1 MSMFRGRR
9 RALHTVL
16 HLAGLSGAVSG
27 CSLDFDQF
35 KEATQEPDVRLIDVG
50 GPTGGAMATDGPNF
64 QDAAVDLGTTDQGV
78 TTDTDGDGVTDDQ
91 DNCPMAPNPGQED
104 GDGDGDGD
112 ACDGDTDGDGVP
124 PDQDNCPDAPNPD
137 QLDFDRDGQGDACDA
152 DPDGDGLDEA
162 TEAMRGTSP
171 RAADTDGDGLA
182 DGADTCP
189 TVADRAGLDKNGDGV
204 GDACDPDD
212 DGDGV
217 PDWRDTCAQTPNP
230 DQADSD
236 ADGTGDAC
244 AADIDGDGVA
254 NETDNCPAQANPAQ
268 GAADCRGRFQ
278 RLTYGRDVRAVRGT
292 ASGAVAATAGGIGL
306 VDDAQAVIRSTADG
320 LADNPQHAIA
330 QDAQGNLWVVAD
342 GSVSV
347 YKRNGTAVRLGP
359 RDEGGGPQGR
369 LRAVAVDPNGVAY
382 VGGDAGLNVYA
393 NGTWSLLT
401 APQLPSAD
409 VRGLWLSPGGQVW
422 AATAAGA
429 VRLVNGAV
437 ERTVTG
443 LAGVGDVLNAVSGE
457 ADGSVWLLGENGAVH
472 LPSDGGNVPLATYTG
487 FSARDLTVGPN
498 GNRYLATGE
507 GLRRIDADGRL
518 FPPGAALLP
527 SGDVRSVGA
536 HEAATPWIGTS
547 EGLVR
552 LDGYFASVTAEAG
565 NFVSPCVNAT
575 ARIGSLL
582 WIGTNDGLYVM
593 NPDGTYRKLE
603 GALPLPLVRVIR
615 QVGQTVWVGTDGGV
629 GLFGLDATPQGQ
641 LTPADGLPVAPI
653 SDIVAGVDE
662 QVWIAS
668 AGNGIV
674 RRNADNT
681 FTAFTRESAGN
692 NFLSNQVKA
701 LAHDGGM
708 LWVGT
713 DAGVSVWSEA
723 AGAFQFPVTNQ
734 GGQLPDVRVQDL
746 AVGGGLVYVATPQG
760 VAVRRADNTW
770 TTLRRATGGWPN
782 STGSD
787 FAWSVAHD
795 GEGLWVM
802 LDDSQRQPTGVL
814 LRRIGLDPL
823 PENSEGGETVKM
835 YTAANAGL
843 VAAKGSAVKV
853 EWSGQELFTS
863 WCGAADDVGGF
874 SVLDGRGA
882 VVRDVSAG
890 LGLPKGAGASALTIG
905 PDGQPLYSAART
917 EATPFALSLTTP
929 ADATSPPGQVPFVLP
944 PSVTGVLR
952 KCAQAP
958 GSGELWCALSGV
970 GVGRR
975 LDAQMWVV
983 LDETRIRDLAG
994 GDVRDIAV
1002 DGPQS
1007 IWIATGT
1014 GVIRLNQGN
1023 PRLYN
1028 TAGTAGGLPSDDVRA
1043 VALGAGGTLLAA
1055 TAAGIGVF
1063 DPGTMTWTA
1072 IGRTPGGLGNGDVRA
1087 VAVAADGTAYF
1098 GTADG
1103 LFRRG
1108 VDGTFTDFHAARGLP
1123 SNDVR
1128 SVAVHPDG
1136 RVLVGTAGGLAIG
1149 TPAGADLTFT
1159 VAGFADG
1166 LPGRAVLDITT
1177 AADGRIWVRS
1187 DDGVALLAN

>member
-1 MSMFRGRR
+1 MSTLRGRR

-16 HLAGLSGAVSG
+16 HLAGLTGAVSG
-27 CSLDFDQF
+27 CSLDFDKF
-35 KEATQEPDVRLIDVG
+35 KEASLEPDVRLIDVG
-50 GPTGGAMATDGPNF
+50 GPTGGGMTEDVPIFADAATDAG
-64 QDAAVDLGTTDQGV
+64 LGDMGA
-78 TTDTDGDGVTDDQ
+78 TTDTDGDGVPDGA

-104 GDGDGDGD
+104 GDADGEGD

-124 PDQDNCPDAPNPD
+124 PDVDNCPDAPNAD

-162 TEAMRGTSP
+162 TEAMRGTNP
-171 RAADTDGDGLA
+171 RAADSDGDGLA

-189 TVADRAGLDKNGDGV
+189 TVADRLGLDKNADGT

-212 DGDGV
+212 DADGV
-217 PDWRDTCAQTPNP
+217 PDWRDNCAQTANP
-230 DQADSD
+230 DQADAD

-244 AADIDGDGVA
+244 AADLDGDGVA
-254 NETDNCPAQANPAQ
+254 DAADNCPAMPNPAQ
-268 GAADCRGRFQ
+268 GAADCRGLFQ

-292 ASGAVAATAGGIGL
+292 ATGAVAATAGGLGL
-306 VDDAQAVIRSTADG
+306 VDDALVTVRSTADG
-320 LADNPQHAIA
+320 LADNA
-330 QDAQGNLWVVAD
+330 QNGLATDALGNHWVVAD

-347 YKRNGTAVRLGP
+347 YKRNGTAVRIGP

-369 LRAVAVDPNGVAY
+369 LRAVASDANGVVY
-382 VGGDAGLNVYA
+382 VGGDAGLNIYA
-393 NGTWSLLT
+393 NGAWTLLT
-401 APQLPSAD
+401 APQIPSAD

-422 AATAAGA
+422 AATAGGA

-437 ERTVTG
+437 DRTVTG

-457 ADGSVWLLGENGAVH
+457 ADGSVWLLGENGAAH
-472 LPSDGGNVPLATYTG
+472 LPADGNVPLATYTG
-487 FSARDLTVGPN
+487 FSARALTVGPN
-498 GNRYLATGE
+498 GSRYLATAD
-507 GLRRIDADGRL
+507 GLRRIDVDGRL
-518 FPPGAALLP
+518 FPAGAALLP
-527 SGDVRSVGA
+527 STDVRSVGA
-536 HEAATPWIGTS
+536 HEAGTPWVGTS

-552 LDGYFASVTAEAG
+552 LDGYFASVTAGAG
-565 NFVSPCVNAT
+565 NFVSPCVNTT

-582 WIGTNDGLYVM
+582 WIGTSDGLYVM

-615 QVGQTVWVGTDGGV
+615 QVGQTVWVGTDGGI

-641 LTPADGLPVAPI
+641 LTAADGLPAAPI
-653 SDIVAGVDE
+653 SDVVEGVDG

-674 RRNADNT
+674 RRNADQT
-681 FTAFTRESAGN
+681 FSPFTRESAGN

-701 LAHDGGM
+701 LAHDGGT

-746 AVGGGLVYVATPQG
+746 TVGGGLVYVATPQG

-787 FAWSVAHD
+787 FAWSVAYD

-823 PENSEGGETVKM
+823 PENSEGGETVKV

-843 VAAKGSAVKV
+843 VNAKGSSVRV
-853 EWSGQELFTS
+853 EWSGQELFAS
-863 WCGAADDVGGF
+863 WCGAVDDVGGF

-882 VVRDVSAG
+882 VVRDVSPG
-890 LGLPKGAGASALTIG
+890 LGLPKGAGASALTVG
-905 PDGQPLYSAART
+905 PDGQPLYSAARS
-917 EATPFALSLTTP
+917 EATPFALGLTAP
-929 ADATSPPGQVPFVLP
+929 PDAASPPGQAPFELP

-1043 VALGAGGTLLAA
+1043 VALVSGGKLIAA
-1055 TAAGIGVF
+1055 TSAGVGVF
-1063 DPGTMTWTA
+1063 DPATMTWTA
-1072 IGRTPGGLGNGDVRA
+1072 IPRAIGGLGNADVRA

-1103 LFRRG
+1103 LFRQG
-1108 VDGTFTDFHAARGLP
+1108 LDGTFTDFHAARGLP

-1128 SVAVHPDG
+1128 SVAVHTDG
-1136 RVLVGTAGGLAIG
+1136 RVLVGTAAGLAIG

-1166 LPGRAVLDITT
+1166 LPGRAVLDIVT